1 MKLRPGIRS
10 GPAGQRRVGSR
21 GSLFV
26 VPTDCRSSD
35 GCEEL
40 ERLRRRCGARR
51 GAAEVTRPPATRSDG
66 FEVLGAAELEAVRE
80 ARDRGLEAALRGFAP
95 PGRTGQRRLDLAVA
109 GKRGL
114 RARGRLSP
122 EDEYVEVLE
131 EAPAALFPLRPG
143 GLPGLCEWLRRAL
156 PPAQEG
162 AAAWRC
168 HPRLPAQPEPRL
180 RRCGPGRGGRH
191 CWRAW
196 RGGSSSTRAGLGV
209 RRGAPARQLAEWR
222 RALGLE
228 PAALARRERALGLA
242 PGVLAERTR
251 FPGSVTRA
259 EVEASLG
266 SWAGDGTDRGAAL
279 GRSPS
284 CARVAAGGHRGWL
297 PPSHGVL
304 LQALDEMRADAEAVL
319 APQVPA
325 Q

>member
-1 MKLRPGIRS
+1 MVEQEFRDVKEDVS
-10 GPAGQRRVGSR
+10 WEEA
-21 GSLFV
+21 
-26 VPTDCRSSD
+26 DCRSSD

-109 GKRGL
+109 
-114 RARGRLSP
+114 
-122 EDEYVEVLE
+122 
-131 EAPAALFPLRPG
+131 
-143 GLPGLCEWLRRAL
+143 
-156 PPAQEG
+156 
-162 AAAWRC
+162 
-168 HPRLPAQPEPRL
+168 
-180 RRCGPGRGGRH
+180 
-191 CWRAW
+191 
-196 RGGSSSTRAGLGV
+196 
-209 RRGAPARQLAEWR
+209 
-222 RALGLE
+222 
-228 PAALARRERALGLA
+228 
-242 PGVLAERTR
+242 GVLAERTR